1 MEILLTH
8 LRMRSQLN
16 IESVPLSWGI
26 CQLLKVTVNMRY
38 DRKVIIQSGP
48 ETVNNQQQGQLV
60 GEFQSGPNT
69 ITQQWAVNDQIVTT
83 QKSLELG
90 NKYVYELK

>member
-1 MEILLTH
+1 
-8 LRMRSQLN
+8 
-16 IESVPLSWGI
+16 
-26 CQLLKVTVNMRY
+26 MRY

-69 ITQQWAVNDQIVTT
+69 ITQQWLVNDQIVTT
-83 QKSLELG
+83 QKVLG
-90 NKYVYELK
+90 TG